1 MQIKAVRS
9 KKVIKLNED
18 LKEVVFS
25 HIKPHNG
32 DIVAITSKIVSLCEG
47 AVVPKSKNISKDIL
61 TVQQADRYI
70 PRDKIPGRLAIPTVK
85 GSALVVA
92 AGVDDFDDK
101 FVLWPHDPA
110 KTAGRLQ
117 RLLRKKFKLKNLGV
131 IITDS
136 HSMPLRR
143 GSVGFALGYFG
154 FRPLRSYLG
163 KKHLTGRPMRMTRA
177 NLVDGLA
184 AAAVLAMGE
193 GGEQTPFAIM
203 KGVPSIEFINTTY
216 RPSGKHESF
225 EVPIEQDI
233 FRPLFETKVWKT
245 RK

>member
-1 MQIKAVRS
+1 
-9 KKVIKLNED
+9 
-18 LKEVVFS
+18 
-25 HIKPHNG
+25 
-32 DIVAITSKIVSLCEG
+32 
-47 AVVPKSKNISKDIL
+47 
-61 TVQQADRYI
+61 
-70 PRDKIPGRLAIPTVK
+70 
-85 GSALVVA
+85 
-92 AGVDDFDDK
+92 
-101 FVLWPHDPA
+101 
-110 KTAGRLQ
+110 
-117 RLLRKKFKLKNLGV
+117 
-131 IITDS
+131 
-136 HSMPLRR
+136 
-143 GSVGFALGYFG
+143 
-154 FRPLRSYLG
+154 
-163 KKHLTGRPMRMTRA
+163 MRMTRA